1 MMKRTIRRMKKI
13 LSMVALMLTM
23 LPAAVNAGDVVTTSP
38 VTTIPRA
45 TLIRITI
52 VNIADYE
59 GKVERPHR
67 APARYTDIV
76 EATFDGETNILGFE
90 FYKPLSGVVITISKD
105 GVPVHSEICGDVY
118 EGSTCS
124 FPLSEYGVGQYEI
137 EIAAEDLG
145 AELYCS
151 FSVE

>member
-1 MMKRTIRRMKKI
+1 MKRTIRRMKRN
-13 LSMVALMLTM
+13 LPMVALMLTM
-23 LPAAVNAGDVVTTSP
+23 LPAAINAGDVVTTSP
-38 VTTIPRA
+38 VTTIPCA
-45 TLIRITI
+45 TLIRITKI
-52 VNIADYE
+52 NVAYDEPFII
-59 GKVERPHR
+59 HR

-90 FYKPLSGVVITISKD
+90 FYKSLSSAVITISKD
-105 GVPVHSEICGDVY
+105 GALVHSEICGDVY

-124 FPLSEYGVGQYEI
+124 FPLSEYGAGQYEI
-137 EIAAEDLG
+137 EIAAEDLD

>member
-23 LPAAVNAGDVVTTSP
+23 LPATINASDVVTTSP

-105 GVPVHSEICGDVY
+105 GAPVHSEICGDVY

-124 FPLSEYGVGQYEI
+124 FPLSEYGAGQYEI
-137 EIAAEDLG
+137 EISTEDLDT
-145 AELYCS
+145 ELYCS

>member
-1 MMKRTIRRMKKI
+1 MKRTIRRMKRN
-13 LSMVALMLTM
+13 LTMMALMLTM

-38 VTTIPRA
+38 ITTIPCT

-52 VNIADYE
+52 VNKADYE
-59 GKVERPHR
+59 EKVERPHR

-90 FYKPLSGVVITISKD
+90 FYKPLSDVVITISKD

-124 FPLSEYGVGQYEI
+124 FPLSEYGAGQYEI
-137 EIAAEDLG
+137 EISAEDLDT
-145 AELYCS
+145 ELYCS

>member
-1 MMKRTIRRMKKI
+1 MKRTIRRMKRN
-13 LSMVALMLTM
+13 LTMMALMLTM

-38 VTTIPRA
+38 ITTIPCT

-52 VNIADYE
+52 VNKADYE
-59 GKVERPHR
+59 EKVERPHR

-105 GVPVHSEICGDVY
+105 GTPVHSEIRGDVY

-124 FPLSEYGVGQYEI
+124 FPLSEYGAGQYEI
-137 EIAAEDLG
+137 EISAEDLDT
-145 AELYCS
+145 ELYCS